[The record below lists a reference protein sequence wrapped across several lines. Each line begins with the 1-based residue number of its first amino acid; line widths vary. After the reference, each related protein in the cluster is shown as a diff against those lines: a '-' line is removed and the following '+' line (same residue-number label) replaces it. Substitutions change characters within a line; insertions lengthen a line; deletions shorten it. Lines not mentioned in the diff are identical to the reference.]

1 MDFSKPLVEIG
12 TFLES
17 SNYRYALIDGL
28 ALAAYGHPRS
38 TLDINF
44 LMARP
49 GVGSDPI
56 DELDLERD
64 LPTTQTNIEALRRVR
79 DEQAVP
85 FAEAL
90 AMLSNFDLFPAEPPE
105 RSLPI
110 GWEPFS
116 L

>member
-1 MDFSKPLVEIG
+1 M
-12 TFLES
+12 S
-17 SNYRYALIDGL
+17 S
-28 ALAAYGHPRS
+28 
-38 TLDINF
+38 
-44 LMARP
+44 
-49 GVGSDPI
+49 SDPI

-64 LPTTQTNIEALRRVR
+64 LPTTQTDIEALRRVR

-85 FAEAL
+85 FAKAL
-90 AMLSNFDLFPAEPPE
+90 EILSNSELFPAEPPD